1 VPGEHEQHEQ
11 HGVDDGAGALIVIPT
26 YDEAENLPRIV
37 PAVLAEIP
45 AAHVLVVDDDSPDGT
60 GRLADELA
68 ARDARV
74 HVLHRRGKEGLGKAY
89 VDGFRWALARDYAF
103 VVQMDADFSH
113 DPRYLAG
120 FIAELR
126 SGLADGIVGSR
137 RVPGGGVRDWGAL
150 RRLISWG
157 GSFYARTVLWV
168 PLRDLTGGFNAWRRE
183 VLQAIALEQLE
194 ATGYAFQIELKVK
207 ALRAGF
213 RLVERPI
220 VFPDRKLGQSKM
232 SPAIFGEALVRVW
245 RLRRDR

>member
-1 VPGEHEQHEQ
+1 VGDEHDEHSL
-11 HGVDDGAGALIVIPT
+11 DDGAGALIVIPT
-26 YDEAENLPRIV
+26 YQEALNLPKIV
-37 PAVLAEIP
+37 PAVLAALP
-45 AAHVLVVDDDSPDGT
+45 AAHVLVVDDASPDGT
-60 GRLADELA
+60 GELADELSA
-68 ARDARV
+68 LDPRV
-74 HVLHRRGKEGLGKAY
+74 HVLHRSGKEGLGKAY
-89 VDGFRWALARDYAF
+89 VDGFRWALRADYEF
-103 VVQMDADFSH
+103 IVQMDADFSH

-126 SGLADGIVGSR
+126 GGGADAVVGSR

-168 PLRDLTGGFNAWRRE
+168 PLRDLTGGFNAWRRD
-183 VLQAIALEQLE
+183 VLAAIELDALE

-207 ALRAGF
+207 ALRAGY
-213 RLVERPI
+213 RVVERPI